1 MIIQA
6 KDAEELERLRIQYL
20 GKSGLLTQLAQ
31 RHSPSR
37 RNRAGRSGPSVQ
49 RRQANPKGNL

>member
-20 GKSGLLTQLAQ
+20 GKSGLLTQLAKDIP
-31 RHSPSR
+31 HLEETE
-37 RNRAGRSGPSVQ
+37 RAEVGRLFNDVKQ
-49 RRQANPKGNL
+49 T